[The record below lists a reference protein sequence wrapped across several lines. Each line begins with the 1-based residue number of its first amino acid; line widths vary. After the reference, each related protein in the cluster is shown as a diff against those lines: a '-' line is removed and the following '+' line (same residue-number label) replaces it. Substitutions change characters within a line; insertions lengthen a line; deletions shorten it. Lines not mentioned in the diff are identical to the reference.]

1 MRKRT
6 TYLEDVE
13 GVDCELTFEPVEWI
27 GRHKAKVGD
36 KYVVAY
42 CVQDND
48 YRDVD
53 DMMGDCM
60 GKLYSF
66 HRHASHDDHS
76 NGLEALGNTRDGER
90 DLDSV
95 WDKHWKVAT
104 ERLIARLRM
113 KHELA
118 DIAAMYDGTQ
128 YEDTYQDQ
136 EAYVDKCLR
145 ADCNDN
151 DWYNVMYS
159 DDLEAVLCEMWSEP
173 AYFPGDKDAQL
184 LACYSHGGQ
193 VWSLSGSGTQCR
205 WDTSNSAGVW
215 VPDDCLRQQLD
226 DAAPQAVWAFVRN
239 TNWIRGTGKSYQ
251 LVTVSWENGVT
262 PKLESAD
269 FSDDPSELYARAEA
283 IAALM
288 PAPTPHQLAWGRTQ
302 QAEIYCKQFLNT
314 YNDIISGN
322 VFGCVAEWFDEDGTS
337 IDHESCWGFIGDD
350 HAKDALKSEFF
361 DPVCARL
368 AKEVPA
374 EAGV

>member
-6 TYLEDVE
+6 TYLEDVD
-13 GVDCELTFEPVEWI
+13 GVDCELTFEPIEWI
-27 GRHKAKVGD
+27 DMHKAKVGD

-48 YRDVD
+48 YRDIED
-53 DMMGDCM
+53 LMGDCM

-66 HRHASHDDHS
+66 HRDAGRDDHS

-136 EAYVDKCLR
+136 EAYVGKCLR

-151 DWYNVMYS
+151 DWYNVTYS

-173 AYFPGDKDAQL
+173 EFFPGDKDARL
-184 LACYSHGGQ
+184 LACYDHGGQ
-193 VWSLSGSGTQCR
+193 VWSLSGGGMQCR

-215 VPDDCLRQQLD
+215 VPDEYLRKQLD
-226 DAAPQAVWAFVRN
+226 DDESEGKDRADQA
-239 TNWIRGTGKSYQ
+239 
-251 LVTVSWENGVT
+251 
-262 PKLESAD
+262 
-269 FSDDPSELYARAEA
+269 
-283 IAALM
+283 
-288 PAPTPHQLAWGRTQ
+288 RT
-302 QAEIYCKQFLNT
+302 YCEQFLDT

-337 IDHESCWGFIGDD
+337 IDHYSCWGFIGDD
-350 HAKDALKSEFF
+350 YAKEALKSEFF
-361 DPVCARL
+361 DPTCERL
-368 AKEVPA
+368 AKQYEHDVHTQCDKQVEMQWSPEDQAAIAARGVQPLVFNQLNPA
-374 EAGV
+374 P